1 MNRRN
6 FVVGLGTV
14 ATISGVASVTAAAFQ
29 SDVSPSTNFQIVPEN
44 ANLVVRRLQS
54 EVNYSNLANN
64 ASWKQNPIND
74 FGNVTSNESSDVVA
88 HVNDSTNGA
97 LGAQLAFNNTNG
109 TDYKDYEYDDTAS
122 GSKFGFFEIAN
133 LGETD
138 ETVGI
143 TFGYDPDNVSETV
156 AAGDPEILE
165 ESEVANMFSFKAES
179 LSDPNNEISPSQSAP
194 GEPANS
200 VTITAGDIEIIGL
213 TINIT
218 TDVYDAIQEAAGGVF
233 GSTEPS
239 IQLLESITV
248 GTDF

>member
-29 SDVSPSTNFQIVPEN
+29 SDVSPSTNFQIVPVN

-54 EVNYSNLANN
+54 EVNYSNLADN

-109 TDYKDYEYDDTAS
+109 SDYDEYEYNT
-122 GSKFGFFEIAN
+122 GSSTSQFGFFEIAN

-165 ESEVANMFSFKAES
+165 ESEVANMFSFKDEGG
-179 LSDPNNEISPSQSAP
+179 NEISPSQSAP

>member
-44 ANLVVRRLQS
+44 ANLTVRRLQS
-54 EVNYSNLANN
+54 EVNYNNLADNS
-64 ASWKQNPIND
+64 SWKLNPIND

-88 HVNDSTNGA
+88 HVNDSTNGE

-109 TDYKDYEYDDTAS
+109 TTYRQYEYSS
-122 GSKFGFFEIAN
+122 GDSNSQFGFFEIAN
-133 LGETD
+133 LGETT
-138 ETVGI
+138 ENVGI
-143 TFGYDPDNVSETV
+143 TFGYDSTNVAETV
-156 AAGDPEILE
+156 TDGDDAILE
-165 ESEVANMFSFKAES
+165 ESQVANMFTFTATT
-179 LSDPNNEISPSQSAP
+179 PGTEISPTTSAP
-194 GEPANS
+194 GQPNS
-200 VTITAGDIEIIGL
+200 SVELTPNQVEIIGL